1 MTKNKNYIE
10 LKYCCHKKK
19 NPPILKLN

>member
-19 NPPILKLN
+19 IIHLF